1 MALITML
8 FTDVVASSATKR
20 DTSLGRDNRERD
32 HAYLTQVQRPHFE
45 LVRACCSAHGGRE
58 VSTTGDAFFLTF
70 EDPTAAVRCAA
81 SIQERLAQNPIET
94 PGGALRLRIGIHSGF
109 PEFFEGSWHGTDVD
123 TAARVASTATERQI
137 LVSSRTYELVR
148 QMTDVKFHS
157 RGEFAMK
164 GVERMV
170 LWEAAWDGKGPR
182 PTAIRPLDVGRRRKR
197 NLRIAGAVAGTMLA
211 VGAGVYFYRS
221 YISGRVSMPLNN
233 RPTVAVVGFKNLGKP
248 EVEWLSNALSEMLST
263 ELGSTDAVRT
273 ISPENVSTAKM
284 DLGLAIVPTY
294 NIATLLKIRRILHSE
309 YVISG
314 AYVAMGSAGG
324 DSIHVDVHLQDAD
337 TGESIF
343 SLGEDGTIANLP
355 ELLRKVATDL
365 RNRLGVQD
373 QQGSSG
379 EQSKATAALPS
390 DPEALR
396 TYTEGV
402 AKLRLFDALG
412 ARELLERAVA
422 LAPNLALPHVGLA
435 RAWELLG
442 YDEKARGEAKLA
454 VQQSGGLPPREQRS
468 IEAEYHEMNSQW
480 DQAIAIY
487 EALWVL
493 YPDEPDYALAL
504 ANAQTSA
511 GKGQAALGTLAKLG
525 SEQQMKDDPRVEL
538 SVALAAES
546 LADTQKQRDAAQD
559 AAEKAT
565 RQESR
570 LLAAHAYWQL
580 CSAYYALGE
589 YQKGEA
595 ACNSSN
601 GAAPFDDEIKAR
613 SQTVWANIMEAR
625 GNIPEALS
633 MRRQALDTAR
643 KLGSQK
649 DMIGALQNLADM
661 LSSQGNAKEARADYD
676 EAFRIAQAIGDK
688 LGLVKLENSLA
699 NDLSANGDF
708 TDAQAMYQRSLQTAR
723 EIGDKGGIAM
733 ALENLSS
740 IQLQQGHLTEAQDNA
755 RQALA
760 LQQEAELQ
768 GDRPFALR
776 ALGDF
781 FLVKGDFAKA
791 GDNYDES
798 LRLSTEQSSP
808 AAIAASRA
816 ALAGLKLAEDKP
828 SEAESL
834 ARQAAEEFSAEK
846 LVDSEADA
854 RNTLARALIEEGKL
868 TEARSEANRGLK
880 HAPQDRIVRLSLA
893 ITDARLKGHEG
904 RKPEARKELAD
915 SLAEADKMA
924 LASLRLEIKLA
935 QAELETPSD
944 PGLAKQRLHE
954 VEDEARAKGYLLL
967 ASHAQRS
974 RNKLAP

>member
-1 MALITML
+1 
-8 FTDVVASSATKR
+8 
-20 DTSLGRDNRERD
+20 
-32 HAYLTQVQRPHFE
+32 
-45 LVRACCSAHGGRE
+45 
-58 VSTTGDAFFLTF
+58 
-70 EDPTAAVRCAA
+70 
-81 SIQERLAQNPIET
+81 
-94 PGGALRLRIGIHSGF
+94 
-109 PEFFEGSWHGTDVD
+109 
-123 TAARVASTATERQI
+123 
-137 LVSSRTYELVR
+137 
-148 QMTDVKFHS
+148 
-157 RGEFAMK
+157 
-164 GVERMV
+164 
-170 LWEAAWDGKGPR
+170 
-182 PTAIRPLDVGRRRKR
+182 
-197 NLRIAGAVAGTMLA
+197 
-211 VGAGVYFYRS
+211 
-221 YISGRVSMPLNN
+221 
-233 RPTVAVVGFKNLGKP
+233 
-248 EVEWLSNALSEMLST
+248 VEWLSNALSEMLST

-337 TGESIF
+337 TGEAIF

-422 LAPNLALPHVGLA
+422 LAPNFALPHVGLA

-480 DQAIAIY
+480 DQAISIY

-868 TEARSEANRGLK
+868 TEARSEVNRGLK
-880 HAPQDRIVRLSLA
+880 HAPQDRIIRLSLA

>member
-1 MALITML
+1 
-8 FTDVVASSATKR
+8 
-20 DTSLGRDNRERD
+20 
-32 HAYLTQVQRPHFE
+32 
-45 LVRACCSAHGGRE
+45 
-58 VSTTGDAFFLTF
+58 
-70 EDPTAAVRCAA
+70 
-81 SIQERLAQNPIET
+81 
-94 PGGALRLRIGIHSGF
+94 
-109 PEFFEGSWHGTDVD
+109 
-123 TAARVASTATERQI
+123 
-137 LVSSRTYELVR
+137 
-148 QMTDVKFHS
+148 
-157 RGEFAMK
+157 
-164 GVERMV
+164 
-170 LWEAAWDGKGPR
+170 
-182 PTAIRPLDVGRRRKR
+182 
-197 NLRIAGAVAGTMLA
+197 
-211 VGAGVYFYRS
+211 
-221 YISGRVSMPLNN
+221 
-233 RPTVAVVGFKNLGKP
+233 
-248 EVEWLSNALSEMLST
+248 
-263 ELGSTDAVRT
+263 
-273 ISPENVSTAKM
+273 
-284 DLGLAIVPTY
+284 
-294 NIATLLKIRRILHSE
+294 
-309 YVISG
+309 
-314 AYVAMGSAGG
+314 
-324 DSIHVDVHLQDAD
+324 
-337 TGESIF
+337 
-343 SLGEDGTIANLP
+343 
-355 ELLRKVATDL
+355 
-365 RNRLGVQD
+365 
-373 QQGSSG
+373 
-379 EQSKATAALPS
+379 
-390 DPEALR
+390 
-396 TYTEGV
+396 
-402 AKLRLFDALG
+402 
-412 ARELLERAVA
+412 
-422 LAPNLALPHVGLA
+422 
-435 RAWELLG
+435 
-442 YDEKARGEAKLA
+442 
-454 VQQSGGLPPREQRS
+454 
-468 IEAEYHEMNSQW
+468 MNSQW
-480 DQAIAIY
+480 DQAISIY

-511 GKGQAALGTLAKLG
+511 GKGQDALGTLAKLG

-868 TEARSEANRGLK
+868 TEARSEVNRGLK
-880 HAPQDRIVRLSLA
+880 HAPQDRIIRLSLA

>member
-1 MALITML
+1 
-8 FTDVVASSATKR
+8 
-20 DTSLGRDNRERD
+20 
-32 HAYLTQVQRPHFE
+32 
-45 LVRACCSAHGGRE
+45 
-58 VSTTGDAFFLTF
+58 
-70 EDPTAAVRCAA
+70 
-81 SIQERLAQNPIET
+81 
-94 PGGALRLRIGIHSGF
+94 
-109 PEFFEGSWHGTDVD
+109 
-123 TAARVASTATERQI
+123 
-137 LVSSRTYELVR
+137 
-148 QMTDVKFHS
+148 
-157 RGEFAMK
+157 
-164 GVERMV
+164 
-170 LWEAAWDGKGPR
+170 
-182 PTAIRPLDVGRRRKR
+182 
-197 NLRIAGAVAGTMLA
+197 
-211 VGAGVYFYRS
+211 
-221 YISGRVSMPLNN
+221 
-233 RPTVAVVGFKNLGKP
+233 VAVVGFKNLGKP

-337 TGESIF
+337 TGEAIF

-422 LAPNLALPHVGLA
+422 LAPNFALPHVGLA

-480 DQAIAIY
+480 DQAISIY

-880 HAPQDRIVRLSLA
+880 HAPQDRIIRLSLA